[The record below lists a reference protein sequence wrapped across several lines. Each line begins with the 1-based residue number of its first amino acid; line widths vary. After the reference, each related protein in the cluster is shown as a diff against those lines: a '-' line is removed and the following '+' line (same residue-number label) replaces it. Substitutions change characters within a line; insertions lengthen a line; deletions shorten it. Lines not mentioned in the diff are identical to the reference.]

1 MQNNQRWESDWFL
14 QSLLNNHIDKLV
26 ERYSCL
32 RAFRTDL
39 FYQDHTAKYFLQDHQ
54 QLEWD
59 IRKLMNRMMQLEAV
73 VGFFWVIEWTEDQDH
88 RQLEWDLRKLMNR
101 MMQLEAVV
109 GFFWVIEWTED
120 HHYHAHV
127 VFWLDGSKTQNTY
140 TWAQQAGLYW
150 SDITNREGW
159 YHRCEFKEHYEANIN
174 IPVRYS
180 DPDSITNIRQVLAYM
195 TKIQQKHGLLLY
207 GCNEVPGRPAS
218 GRPRRIDF

>member
-1 MQNNQRWESDWFL
+1 MQNKKRWEPDWFL

-26 ERYSCL
+26 EHYSCL

-39 FYQDHTAKYFLQDHQ
+39 FYQDHTAKFFLRDY
-54 QLEWD
+54 
-59 IRKLMNRMMQLEAV
+59 R
-73 VGFFWVIEWTEDQDH
+73 
-88 RQLEWDLRKLMNR
+88 
-101 MMQLEAVV
+101 QLEAVV

-140 TWAQQAGLYW
+140 PWAQQAGLQW
-150 SDITNREGW
+150 SDITDRDGW
-159 YHRCEFKEHYEANIN
+159 YHRCEFKEHYEADIN

-180 DPDSITNIRQVLAYM
+180 DPGSIANIRQVLAYM

-207 GCNEVPGRPAS
+207 GCNEVPGRP
-218 GRPRRIDF
+218 RRIDF

>member
-1 MQNNQRWESDWFL
+1 M
-14 QSLLNNHIDKLV
+14 V

-73 VGFFWVIEWTEDQDH
+73 VGFFWVIEWTED
-88 RQLEWDLRKLMNR
+88 
-101 MMQLEAVV
+101 
-109 GFFWVIEWTED
+109 

-140 TWAQQAGLYW
+140 PWAQQAGLYW

-180 DPDSITNIRQVLAYM
+180 DPVSITNIRQVLAYM
-195 TKIQQKHGLLLY
+195 TKIQQKRGYRCLVATKFTPPTDRSTTTQSLRFFTSQRLSVTTT
-207 GCNEVPGRPAS
+207 GQ
-218 GRPRRIDF
+218 

>member
-1 MQNNQRWESDWFL
+1 MQNKQRWEPDWFL

-32 RAFRTDL
+32 RAIRTDL
-39 FYQDHTAKYFLQDHQ
+39 FYQDHTAKFFLRDHR
-54 QLEWD
+54 QLERD
-59 IRKLMNRMMQLEAV
+59 VRKLMNRMVQLEV
-73 VGFFWVIEWTEDQDH
+73 
-88 RQLEWDLRKLMNR
+88 
-101 MMQLEAVV
+101 VV

-140 TWAQQAGLYW
+140 SWAQQAGLYW

-195 TKIQQKHGLLLY
+195 PKIQEKHGLLLY
-207 GCNEVPGRPAS
+207 GCNEVPARPLT
-218 GRPRRIDF
+218 GRPRSSQSL

>member
-1 MQNNQRWESDWFL
+1 MQNKQRWEPGWFL

-32 RAFRTDL
+32 LALRTDL
-39 FYQDHTAKYFLQDHQ
+39 FYQDHTAKFFLQDHR

-59 IRKLMNRMMQLEAV
+59 IRKLMNRMMQPEAV
-73 VGFFWVIEWTEDQDH
+73 
-88 RQLEWDLRKLMNR
+88 
-101 MMQLEAVV
+101 A

-140 TWAQQAGLYW
+140 PWVQQVGLYW
-150 SDITNREGW
+150 SDITDREGW
-159 YHRCEFKEHYEANIN
+159 YHRCEFKEHYRANIN
-174 IPVRYS
+174 IPVRYD

-195 TKIQQKHGLLLY
+195 TKIQQKHGLLLF
-207 GCNEVPGRPAS
+207 GCNEVPERPSS
-218 GRPRRIDF
+218 GRPRKNVSK

>member
-1 MQNNQRWESDWFL
+1 MQNNQRWEPDWFL
-14 QSLLNNHIDKLV
+14 QSLLNNHIDKMV

-39 FYQDHTAKYFLQDHQ
+39 FYQDHTAKFFLQDHQ

-59 IRKLMNRMMQLEAV
+59 I
-73 VGFFWVIEWTEDQDH
+73 
-88 RQLEWDLRKLMNR
+88 RKLMNR

-150 SDITNREGW
+150 SDITDREGW

-195 TKIQQKHGLLLY
+195 TKIHGFAPIFPDICYHLTHY
-207 GCNEVPGRPAS
+207 KPAAADIPVAS
-218 GRPRRIDF
+218 DNPAHYADAIRYNA